1 MRSQGIARIKVAWG
15 KRKGVLRIRG
25 RHLTSRPIDRVIF
38 FESDSYSY
46 SEDKYHSNQCSR
58 AASPD
63 LHSIPCSRGLSPG
76 LGSIPCS
83 RAASPD
89 LSDTELVSDYDEE
102 PSSWDEEEY

>member
-38 FESDSYSY
+38 FESDSDSD